1 MKFSTTSGNKK
12 LKLRLQLMIL
22 KVELQP
28 KHQEKCKIRTK
39 ILKVAKHFLEY
50 YFIHWDILP
59 K

>member
-1 MKFSTTSGNKK
+1 
-12 LKLRLQLMIL
+12 MIM

-28 KHQEKCKIRTK
+28 KHQEKCKIKTK